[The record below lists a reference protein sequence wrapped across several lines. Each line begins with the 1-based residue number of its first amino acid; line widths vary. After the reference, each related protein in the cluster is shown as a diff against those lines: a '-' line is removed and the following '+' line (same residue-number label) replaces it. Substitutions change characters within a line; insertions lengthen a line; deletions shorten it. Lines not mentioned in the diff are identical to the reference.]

1 MVYDFV
7 VLNFAPL
14 TGLLFLFIF
23 LLCNGE
29 VEKRR
34 QYLFYIIL
42 ALELLEM
49 IFYSAEFKT
58 EAFAHPTLWRT
69 LFSALCYSIRPMLLI
84 GLLCLS
90 LRKEL
95 SKQKFILLSIPAV
108 INILASFSAF
118 FTGIVYSYN
127 AKNELVRGPL
137 GYTMH
142 VIVFFYLI
150 MMLICSIRSWGKGV
164 GLENLIILSSFVVV
178 VIAIVLEAVFSVRS
192 LGRSAIVLSTI
203 AYYLYFQTQTYNEQ
217 LRAYMENT
225 ISTQQEHLREMNVI
239 SVLANEYV
247 TVCYVDVKK
256 DIVTPY
262 RITPVLEE
270 RYGEVLRSGVSFEQV
285 FKAYINHDIYEEDR
299 SFFMN
304 VSKLPDMISYL
315 KENGNLSR
323 KYRVLREGTMIYCE
337 MRVELVPNE
346 DGTEDLVFGFSNN
359 DSRVRRE
366 MVYQSTVKQ
375 EIDKVEEARKSL
387 SGIAELA
394 GQLKD
399 EIEEKLSGLQ

>member
-7 VLNFAPL
+7 VLNFVPL
-14 TGLLFLFIF
+14 AGILFLFIF
-23 LLCNGE
+23 LICNGE
-29 VEKRR
+29 SEKRR
-34 QYLFYIIL
+34 QYLFYLIL

-58 EAFAHPTLWRT
+58 EAFAHPTVWRT
-69 LFSALCYSIRPMLLI
+69 LVSALGYSIRPMLLI

>member
-1 MVYDFV
+1 LENTIICTICLAFLAATV
-7 VLNFAPL
+7 V
-14 TGLLFLFIF
+14 
-23 LLCNGE
+23 E
-29 VEKRR
+29 V
-34 QYLFYIIL
+34 
-42 ALELLEM
+42 
-49 IFYSAEFKT
+49 FYSAQGIGRT
-58 EAFAHPTLWRT
+58 ATVISTLAYY
-69 LFSALCYSIRPMLLI
+69 FYFQMIAYKEGQIESARKDIQT
-84 GLLCLS
+84 
-90 LRKEL
+90 RKEH
-95 SKQKFILLSIPAV
+95 
-108 INILASFSAF
+108 
-118 FTGIVYSYN
+118 
-127 AKNELVRGPL
+127 
-137 GYTMH
+137 M
-142 VIVFFYLI
+142 
-150 MMLICSIRSWGKGV
+150 
-164 GLENLIILSSFVVV
+164 
-178 VIAIVLEAVFSVRS
+178 
-192 LGRSAIVLSTI
+192 
-203 AYYLYFQTQTYNEQ
+203 
-217 LRAYMENT
+217 
-225 ISTQQEHLREMNVI
+225 REMNI
-239 SVLANEYV
+239 IGMLANEYV

>member
-1 MVYDFV
+1 
-7 VLNFAPL
+7 
-14 TGLLFLFIF
+14 
-23 LLCNGE
+23 
-29 VEKRR
+29 
-34 QYLFYIIL
+34 
-42 ALELLEM
+42 
-49 IFYSAEFKT
+49 
-58 EAFAHPTLWRT
+58 
-69 LFSALCYSIRPMLLI
+69 
-84 GLLCLS
+84 
-90 LRKEL
+90 
-95 SKQKFILLSIPAV
+95 
-108 INILASFSAF
+108 
-118 FTGIVYSYN
+118 
-127 AKNELVRGPL
+127 
-137 GYTMH
+137 
-142 VIVFFYLI
+142 
-150 MMLICSIRSWGKGV
+150 
-164 GLENLIILSSFVVV
+164 
-178 VIAIVLEAVFSVRS
+178 
-192 LGRSAIVLSTI
+192 
-203 AYYLYFQTQTYNEQ
+203 
-217 LRAYMENT
+217 MENT

>member
-7 VLNFAPL
+7 VLNFVPL
-14 TGLLFLFIF
+14 AGILFLFIF
-23 LLCNGE
+23 LICNGE
-29 VEKRR
+29 SEKRR
-34 QYLFYIIL
+34 QYLFYLIL

-58 EAFAHPTLWRT
+58 EAFAHPTLWRR

-164 GLENLIILSSFVVV
+164 GLENLIILSGFVVV

-323 KYRVLREGTMIYCE
+323 KYRVRREGTMIYCE